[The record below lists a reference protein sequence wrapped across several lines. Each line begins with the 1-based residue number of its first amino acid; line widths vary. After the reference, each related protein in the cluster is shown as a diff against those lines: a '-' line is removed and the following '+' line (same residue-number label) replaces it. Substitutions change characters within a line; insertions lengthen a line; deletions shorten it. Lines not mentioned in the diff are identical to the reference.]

1 MKEIKLSVSVLLFL
15 FVSFCTV
22 FSDVIFEDDFETDK
36 GWSLVNTSSK
46 GNWERGDPQG
56 TNYQLNVTPGA
67 GYYALVTDG
76 RGGSDSYYDVDGG
89 KTAIQS
95 PEIQLPSSGNIT
107 ISFYYYLG
115 HRYDAESI
123 DYFRV
128 KIKVGSSETVILEEL
143 GNTGEDRPSSYDQFN
158 TSLNS
163 FAGQTIRVLIEA
175 ADNSGTILEAS
186 VDELKIESESGILPQ
201 VYETPNYPSNYP
213 NYVNETETIG
223 KHPDWGCTGYEIQV
237 IGESE
242 DNYDYLYLRQNGQNL
257 CDPIH
262 GDLGTEGITV
272 VVENDDPVDV
282 TFTSDRSVTEQG
294 FHVEAVASPGCQGP
308 GPTDVVACRYS
319 YGSWAGGATYAH
331 PDDNNGNGKY
341 LIGGWF
347 DHGTPSD
354 AILIKTDPTGGVIE
368 DIDHHPKVWTDTY
381 LENHIRD
388 VETVPSGGYIVLL
401 RERVMRLHNDFTDVV
416 GWPNFYYA
424 HELAS
429 VCNTSDGGFFLGDC
443 NKRIFK
449 LKRDGYADLT
459 FNSQGSPGYID
470 LVDIDVRINCVFQT
484 NDTKSYIVV
493 SGGATHE
500 AGTETQFLYA
510 SPFNIAEIP
519 ENGDVGS
526 IVYIEFPELASCGGS
541 YGIQTS
547 DGGFLFTGNNDT
559 KAFLL
564 KTNRSFQVEFLRE
577 YPGLLFGFGVTEAKS
592 GDYVLAG
599 VTDAGASG
607 HDFAILKVDR
617 IGNPLDDRPF
627 MFPGDANDGSC

>member
-15 FVSFCTV
+15 FISFCTV
-22 FSDVIFEDDFETDK
+22 FGDVIFEDDFETDK

-46 GNWERGDPQG
+46 GNWERGDPEG

-67 GYYALVTDG
+67 GYYAIVTDR
-76 RGGSDSYYDVDGG
+76 RGGSDYYYDVDGG
-89 KTAIQS
+89 ETDIQS

-115 HRYDAESI
+115 HRSDAESI

-158 TSLNS
+158 TNLNS

-186 VDELKIESESGILPQ
+186 VDELKIEHDDGTIPQ

-223 KHPDWGCTGYEIQV
+223 KHPDWGCTGYEIHV

-242 DNYDYLYLRQNGQNL
+242 DNYDFLYLKQNSQNL

-272 VVENDDPVDV
+272 VVGNDDPVDV

-294 FHVEAVASPGCQGP
+294 FHVEAFESPGCQGP
-308 GPTDVVACRYS
+308 GPADVVACRYS
-319 YGSWAGGATYAH
+319 HGQYAGAATFAH
-331 PDDNNGNGKY
+331 PDDAEAKY
-341 LIGGWF
+341 LIGGWYGLG
-347 DHGTPSD
+347 DTP
-354 AILIKTDPTGGVIE
+354 ATLLRTDNNGIIVNHVNNPKQWQGDGE
-368 DIDHHPKVWTDTY
+368 YHFRDI
-381 LENHIRD
+381 
-388 VETVPSGGYIVLL
+388 ETVPSGGYIALL
-401 RERVMRLHNDFTDVV
+401 IETAVRLDTYFNEVP
-416 GWPNFYYA
+416 GWPE
-424 HELAS
+424 ELPGVYIRELVS
-429 VCNTSDGGFFLGDC
+429 VCNTFEGGFFIGDTY
-443 NKRIFK
+443 KRVIK
-449 LKRDGYADLT
+449 LKQDGYPDNT
-459 FNSQGSPGYID
+459 FNSQGYID
-470 LVDIDVRINCVFQT
+470 LDDTKVDPRINCVFQT
-484 NDTKSYIVV
+484 SDKSYIVV
-493 SGGATHE
+493 SGGNTHKN
-500 AGTETQFLYA
+500 GTATQFLYA
-510 SPFNIAEIP
+510 STPFYIAEIP
-519 ENGDVGS
+519 KNGDIGG
-526 IVYIEFPELASCGGS
+526 IVYTEFPELASCGGS

-547 DGGFLFTGNNDT
+547 DGGFLFTGNYDE

-564 KTNRSFQVEFLRE
+564 KTNRSFQIEFLRE
-577 YPGLLFGFGVTEAKS
+577 YPGMFFGFGVTEAKS
-592 GDYVLAG
+592 GEYVLAG
-599 VTDAGASG
+599 VTNADPGG
-607 HDFAILKVDR
+607 IDFALLKVDR
-617 IGNPLDDRPF
+617 VGNPLDDRPF